1 LVLVIQAEIGFL
13 LYPLAI
19 LSSLGVV
26 VLLILINSMVAAVVL
41 GREGYAMSWRQVAV
55 PLTVGAGLALLQIT
69 AMVLLRGYLTTSL
82 GISF

>member
-1 LVLVIQAEIGFL
+1 M

-26 VLLILINSMVAAVVL
+26 VLLVLINSMIAAVVL
-41 GREGYAMSWRQVAV
+41 GREGYAMTWRQAAV
-55 PLTVGAGLALLQIT
+55 PLTVGAGLALLEIT